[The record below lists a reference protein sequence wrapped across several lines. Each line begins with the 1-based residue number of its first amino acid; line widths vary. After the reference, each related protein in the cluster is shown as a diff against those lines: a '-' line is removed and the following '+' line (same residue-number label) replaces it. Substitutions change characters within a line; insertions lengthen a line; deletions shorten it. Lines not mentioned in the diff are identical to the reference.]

1 MKHAL
6 AVVLTLLTASA
17 QAASPEEA
25 YLAARDAAIA
35 RLNPPGDPVAL
46 SDAAIKEEERARND
60 VGKLMRAVIGP
71 LNVRGFSGEGAYNV
85 GSLFNGDMET
95 GTLDGLLFSRDKDV
109 RLVVTTTS
117 LADRWIKSP
126 DGLAAKEGAVP
137 QDLRTALTLDEFYTR
152 ASSFDAAV
160 SNMGELPVT
169 KPAGADFAFAMLS
182 MRRQDIGPAPVGE
195 MLIGVIAPP
204 RVYIVSAPIAKIRI
218 MAPCE
223 KLFKDAD
230 AKADRMYQA
239 NEKSKTPREGIVD
252 ETEALREKGDEAMRK
267 CFAERMKSTPAL
279 VRLTKQAQEIVDGL
293 VAK

>member
-35 RLNPPGDPVAL
+35 KLNPPGDPVAL

-109 RLVVTTTS
+109 
-117 LADRWIKSP
+117 
-126 DGLAAKEGAVP
+126 
-137 QDLRTALTLDEFYTR
+137 
-152 ASSFDAAV
+152 
-160 SNMGELPVT
+160 
-169 KPAGADFAFAMLS
+169 
-182 MRRQDIGPAPVGE
+182 
-195 MLIGVIAPP
+195 
-204 RVYIVSAPIAKIRI
+204 
-218 MAPCE
+218 
-223 KLFKDAD
+223 
-230 AKADRMYQA
+230 
-239 NEKSKTPREGIVD
+239 
-252 ETEALREKGDEAMRK
+252 
-267 CFAERMKSTPAL
+267 
-279 VRLTKQAQEIVDGL
+279 
-293 VAK
+293 